1 MKYSEMSLS
10 ELRAEYDLQKS
21 RYEQCKAEGLKLNMS
36 RGVPGSD
43 QLALSMPMLDAL
55 NSASSLISENGVD
68 YRNYGIVDGID
79 EAKKLFADLFEVS
92 SDEIIVGGNSSLN
105 MMFDTISSAMG
116 HGLLGG
122 TPWVQQ
128 GRIKFLCPCPGYDR
142 HFAITE
148 YFDIEMIP
156 IDIFEDGPDMDTIEK
171 LVSSDPLIKG
181 IWCVPKYS
189 NPTGITYSDETVLR
203 FANLKPAAEDFRIFW
218 DNAYFV
224 HHLFGD
230 DVKLLNLLK
239 ECKKAGNPNMV
250 YMYFS
255 TSKITFPGA
264 GLAGMATSAENVNA
278 IKKRMMV
285 QTIGPDKINQLRHMK
300 YIKNLDG
307 LLKHMDE
314 HAAILRPRFLAVGEV
329 LERELG
335 GTGIAEW
342 SKPNGGYFVSL
353 NTADGCAKRV
363 VELCA
368 QAGVVLTSA
377 GATYPYKKDPHDS
390 NIRIAP
396 TSPTVDELK
405 KAIYVLS
412 VCVKLAA
419 AEKLLAEN

>member
-255 TSKITFPGA
+255 TSKITFPA
-264 GLAGMATSAENVNA
+264 RVLQEW
-278 IKKRMMV
+278 R
-285 QTIGPDKINQLRHMK
+285 PLRKM
-300 YIKNLDG
+300 
-307 LLKHMDE
+307 
-314 HAAILRPRFLAVGEV
+314 
-329 LERELG
+329 
-335 GTGIAEW
+335 
-342 SKPNGGYFVSL
+342 
-353 NTADGCAKRV
+353 
-363 VELCA
+363 
-368 QAGVVLTSA
+368 
-377 GATYPYKKDPHDS
+377 
-390 NIRIAP
+390 
-396 TSPTVDELK
+396 
-405 KAIYVLS
+405 
-412 VCVKLAA
+412 
-419 AEKLLAEN
+419 